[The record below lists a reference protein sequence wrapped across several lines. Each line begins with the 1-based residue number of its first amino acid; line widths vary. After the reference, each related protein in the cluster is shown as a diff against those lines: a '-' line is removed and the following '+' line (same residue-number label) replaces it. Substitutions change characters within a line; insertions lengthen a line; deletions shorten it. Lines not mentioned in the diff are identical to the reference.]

1 MKMKQIRK
9 AAVIGAGVM
18 GSGIAAQL
26 ANAGIEVELLDQK
39 DVAQKT
45 LDKMAKAPASPL
57 MHRKNAKLI
66 RAGNADTD
74 LERVKDCD
82 IIIEAI
88 IEDPA
93 IKSELFRKID
103 ALRKEGSI
111 VASNTSTLPLTT
123 LTGGQSDQFKKDFVI
138 THFFNPPRQMP
149 LVEIVTSEANARE
162 TVDAVTNLVD
172 HKMGKHV
179 IVAKDSPGFITT
191 RIGAFWLQAA
201 VNEAYN
207 HGLTVEE
214 ADAVA
219 GRPMGVPKTG
229 VFGLRDLVGLDL
241 LPHVG
246 KSLQMRLAKDDRYN
260 AIAREFPVLEQMLK
274 DGYTGRKPGSKGGF
288 YRMANIDGKKVKEA
302 IDLNTGEFHAANE
315 NVRLECLKNARE
327 GGLKALIDTEDKGG
341 KYAWAV
347 LKQTLLYSL
356 EIAPEVASNIT
367 AVDEAMKLGYN
378 WKQGPFEIIDA
389 IGVDYFIKR
398 LEKDGEKVPELLKN
412 AAGRSFY
419 RAYQGKLQQLD
430 FNGEYEY
437 VKRPEGVLLLSDIKR
452 ASEPVATSRAA
463 NILNKTGISKKLG
476 SHFGADLWDIGDGVL
491 CLEFTS
497 KGHTVDPFTLDV
509 LNKAIDIIGDGK
521 GKYKAL
527 VIHHEGDDFS
537 LGANIGLAVKYAA
550 AGQYWAVENYV
561 QKGQDIYKRLK
572 DAPFPTVAAPTGR
585 AFGGSCEILL
595 HCSHVQAHAEINM
608 GLIEATA
615 GVLPA
620 WGGSTTLL
628 ARAQEKIP
636 GNPTAALTEVF
647 NVLSQAKVSTS
658 AQDAKDL
665 LYLQPSDGITM
676 NRERLLA
683 DAKAKALELVA
694 NGYAPPKPVS
704 LDLTGPAGYEAL
716 TRQID
721 AAYGKGGILTPYDV
735 VVLDRIAHTLSGG
748 DSAGPGKPVSD
759 TDLRKLEIK
768 NVMKL
773 LHDQRTLD
781 RIESKLKYAKIL
793 REPPEP
799 GKTAQ
804 QLRDE
809 AEEKRAGKLRRLFNK
824 LRWKKKKPAA
834 KPAQEPSNSNQPVA
848 QPAEKDVKKKGPKHG

>member
-1 MKMKQIRK
+1 MKQIRK

-26 ANAGIEVELLDQK
+26 ANAGIEVELLDK
-39 DVAQKT
+39 DAVAQT
-45 LDKMAKAPASPL
+45 VLDKMAKSPSSPL
-57 MHRKNAKLI
+57 MHKKNAKLI
-66 RAGNADTD
+66 RAGNVDAD

-93 IKSELFRKID
+93 VKSDLFMKLD
-103 ALRKEGSI
+103 MLRKEGSI
-111 VASNTSTLPLTT
+111 VASNTSTLPLVT
-123 LTGGQSDQFKKDFVI
+123 LTEGQSAQFKRDFVI

-149 LVEIVTSEANARE
+149 LVEIVTSEANSKE
-162 TVDAVTNLVD
+162 TVDAVTQLVD

-191 RIGAFWLQAA
+191 RIGAFWLQVA

-207 HGLTVEE
+207 HKMSVEE

-246 KSLQMRLAKDDRYN
+246 ASLQSRLCKDDRYN
-260 AIAREFPVLEQMLK
+260 QVAKTFPVLEQMVK

-288 YRMANIDGKKVKEA
+288 YRLNTVDGKKVKEV
-302 IDLNTGEFHAANE
+302 IDLNTGEYRKAEEKPYLLCLDAA
-315 NVRLECLKNARE
+315 KK
-327 GGLKALIDTEDKGG
+327 GGLKALIDTNDKGG
-341 KYAWAV
+341 EYAWAV

-356 EIAPEVASNIT
+356 EIAQEVATNIT

-378 WKQGPFEIIDA
+378 WKQGPFEIIDT

-398 LEKDGEKVPELLKN
+398 LEKEGEKIPELLKN

-419 RAYQGKLQQLD
+419 RAHEGKLQQMN

-437 VKRPEGVLLLSDIKR
+437 VTRPEGVLLLSDIKR
-452 ASEPVATSRAA
+452 ASEPVATSKLAKA
-463 NILNKTGISKKLG
+463 LNKTGVSARLG

-509 LNKAIDIIGDGK
+509 LNKAIDLIGDGK
-521 GKYKAL
+521 GKFKAL
-527 VIHHEGDDFS
+527 VLHHEGDDFS
-537 LGANIGLAVKYAA
+537 LGANIGLAVKYAD

-561 QKGQDIYKRLK
+561 QKGQDIYRKLK
-572 DAPFPTVAAPTGR
+572 EAPFPTVAAPTGR

-595 HCSHVQAHAEINM
+595 HCSHVQAHSEINM

-628 ARAQEKIP
+628 ARAQEKNP
-636 GNPTAALTEVF
+636 GNPGASLTEVF
-647 NVLSQAKVSTS
+647 NTLSQAKIS
-658 AQDAKDL
+658 ASAEDAKDL
-665 LYLQPSDGITM
+665 LYLRQSDGITM

-694 NGYAPPKPVS
+694 NGYTPPKPVE
-704 LDLTGPAGYEAL
+704 LELTGKAGHDAL
-716 TRQID
+716 NARID
-721 AAYGKGGILTPYDV
+721 ALYAKGGILTPYDV

-748 DSAGPGKPVSD
+748 DKAGPGVK
-759 TDLRKLEIK
+759 TTETELRKLEIE

-809 AEEKRAGKLRRLFNK
+809 AEDKRAGKIKRLFNK
-824 LRWKKKKPAA
+824 FRWKKSKKAKAPEQPA
-834 KPAQEPSNSNQPVA
+834 NNNQPVP
-848 QPAEKDVKKKGPKHG
+848 QPAEKDVKKGPKHG